1 MSGIC
6 MAMDHGIWNVLLILP
21 LIHRDVLVHTQRL
34 FHVTAIRLEKP
45 QLLIQGEITVE
56 WKRVR
61 KSLNSLEFHF
71 SWVLI
76 H

>member
-1 MSGIC
+1 MSGVC
-6 MAMDHGIWNVLLILP
+6 MAMDHGIWSVLLILP
-21 LIHRDVLVHTQRL
+21 LIHRDVLVHTQHL

-56 WKRVR
+56 WKIVG
-61 KSLNSLEFHF
+61 KTLISKLCWL
-71 SWVLI
+71 LI